1 MKFFLIILIF
11 LSGCAS
17 TTLESDSNVSRHQ
30 LLILPKFIANS
41 MAVDAYKEAIR
52 NAEKNNKL
60 NTDEDLLNRVKKIS
74 YKLIDEAIVFR
85 DDVKE
90 WKWEINVED
99 NEEVNAYCMP
109 GGKIMV
115 FSGLVEKVNAT
126 DDELAAVIGHEIVH
140 ALREHGRERM
150 STALVQQV
158 GIIGFAAYIA
168 NKGTRVSTD
177 AAVQAVALGTTLFFA
192 LPNSREQER
201 EADKM
206 GLELM
211 ARAGYNPM
219 AAVSLWRKMNELSEF
234 DMPEFLSTHPS
245 NENRI
250 KDLTEHAKKINN
262 LYKENKK
269 EVKAFHPTDDVS
281 AQAQSGKGHESDGSE
296 VKLP

>member
-17 TTLESDSNVSRHQ
+17 TTLDTESGVSRTQ
-30 LLILPKFIANS
+30 LLLLPKFMARS

-60 NTDEDLLNRVKKIS
+60 NTDKEMLTRVKNIS
-74 YKLIDEAIVFR
+74 YRLIDEAEVFR
-85 DDVKE
+85 DDAKE
-90 WKWEINVED
+90 WKWEINVEES
-99 NEEVNAYCMP
+99 EEVNAYCMP

-115 FSGLVEKVNAT
+115 YSGLVEKTDAT
-126 DDELAAVIGHEIVH
+126 DDELAAVIGHEMAH

-150 STALVQQV
+150 STALIQQI

-168 NKGTRVSTD
+168 NKGTSISTD

-206 GLELM
+206 GLELT
-211 ARAGYNPM
+211 ARAGYHPM
-219 AAVSLWRKMNELSEF
+219 AAVSLWRKMSELSEVK
-234 DMPEFLSTHPS
+234 MPEFLSTHPS
-245 NENRI
+245 NESRI
-250 KDLTEHAKKINN
+250 KDLSEHAKKVNP
-262 LYKENKK
+262 LYEANKNK
-269 EVKAFHPTDDVS
+269 
-281 AQAQSGKGHESDGSE
+281 
-296 VKLP
+296 